1 MRERLQA
8 AQAASKGF
16 RLRSFVGKM
25 VNLRDDGN
33 VYGEK
38 IAPEKLDEVL
48 DELIDVEF
56 VRCAILEGAREEP
69 ISCKDL
75 AERIGV
81 DPAAVLR
88 EIVVLRRKNLL
99 GLDRIDG
106 ITPLYL
112 AAGAPDSA
120 EG

>member
-1 MRERLQA
+1 MRKTLQA
-8 AQAASKGF
+8 AQSAAKGF

-38 IAPEKLDEVL
+38 LAPEKLEEVL

-56 VRCAILEGAREEP
+56 VRHAILDGAREGP
-69 ISCKDL
+69 ASCKEL

-81 DPAAVLR
+81 DPARVLR

-106 ITPLYL
+106 ITPLYQ